1 MQSMR
6 LTVCLFITIHIIVI
20 KMFAIITN
28 ILPNT
33 NKPVVDQ
40 PPVENSVLLFD
51 IDTTF
56 KLPIQY
62 LEKDKLFE
70 LNDII

>member
-1 MQSMR
+1 MR
-6 LTVCLFITIHIIVI
+6 LTVCLFITILCIVI
-20 KMFAIITN
+20 EMFAIITN

-33 NKPVVDQ
+33 NKPVIDQ

-62 LEKDKLFE
+62 LERTNCLS
-70 LNDII
+70 